1 MKSGL
6 YRFLGLL
13 LVCFS
18 FTLKAATP
26 PQWDIIP
33 AESELTFTGT
43 QNNAPVTGSFK
54 KFTGEIFVDPDN
66 YKASSIHIVID
77 MSSITASYADITATL
92 TAPDWFD
99 VKAFPKAEFKATKF
113 NKIGE
118 KTYEAD
124 GILTIRDKSAPV
136 TLTFTAEESPKNH
149 ALVSGSTSIRRSTF
163 GVGQGE
169 WASTD
174 EIKDEV
180 TVKFKISANRKN

>member
-1 MKSGL
+1 MKSGF
-6 YRFLGLL
+6 YWIFGLL

-18 FTLKAATP
+18 YTVTAATP

-33 AESELTFTGT
+33 EESVLTFTGT

-54 KFTGEIFVDPDN
+54 KFSGEIFVDPEH

-77 MSSITASYADITATL
+77 MTSITASYADITTTL
-92 TAPDWFD
+92 ETPNWFD
-99 VKAFPKAEFKATKF
+99 VKAFPKADFKATQF
-113 NKIGE
+113 NKIGD

-149 ALVSGSTSIRRSTF
+149 ALVNGTASIKRSTF

-174 EIKDEV
+174 AIKDEV
-180 TVKFKISANRKN
+180 TVKFKITANRKN